1 MLSSVFERFVAKS
14 PVSVM
19 SRGIM
24 ERVLNPEQL
33 NQWFDVTAKKQY
45 THDLLFS
52 SIFDIMSQVVCGSH
66 PSVNAAYQASE
77 EEIGVSVTSLYN
89 KLNGIEIN
97 TSAELVRYAAG
108 KTGSLIKQL
117 GGIQKPL
124 VPGFTVKLLDGNCI
138 EASEHRL
145 KELRPLAA
153 GALPGKSL
161 VVYDP
166 SWRIPI
172 DVFPCED
179 GHAQERSLLSEVLPT
194 VQPDD
199 LWVADRNFC
208 VRSFLFGIDLRKAFF
223 AIRQHGNLPW
233 TSLSKEKFVGRIE
246 SGRVYEQRILVVDE
260 SGKKLKLR
268 RMRILLKKATRDGD
282 MEIAIIANL
291 PKSKV
296 HAKLIADLYRKRWKI
311 ETAFQDLTEH
321 LNSEINTL
329 GYPPAALFGF
339 CVALISYMILAVVKA
354 ALGSVYGADKIDNE
368 VSGYYLA
375 DEISGT
381 YRGMMIAVEDE
392 EWLIFRQYTQ
402 SELVEFLKQLAKN
415 TRLSAYRKHPR
426 GPKKPVP
433 KRKSDPKHPHVSTA
447 KLLAKRKK

>member
-1 MLSSVFERFVAKS
+1 MLNSVFERFVAKS

-33 NQWFDVTAKKQY
+33 NQWFDVTAQKQY
-45 THDLLFS
+45 TRDLLFS

-108 KTGSLIKQL
+108 KIGPLIKQL
-117 GGIQKPL
+117 GGIQKSL

-145 KELRPLAA
+145 KELRSLAA

-194 VQPDD
+194 VQPGD

-233 TSLSKEKFVGRIE
+233 TSLSKEKFAGRIE

-268 RMRILLKKATRDGD
+268 RIRILLKKATRDGD

-329 GYPPAALFGF
+329 A
-339 CVALISYMILAVVKA
+339 IL
-354 ALGSVYGADKIDNE
+354 LQHYSVF
-368 VSGYYLA
+368 V
-375 DEISGT
+375 
-381 YRGMMIAVEDE
+381 
-392 EWLIFRQYTQ
+392 
-402 SELVEFLKQLAKN
+402 
-415 TRLSAYRKHPR
+415 
-426 GPKKPVP
+426 
-433 KRKSDPKHPHVSTA
+433 
-447 KLLAKRKK
+447 